1 MGFLPFR
8 PFFSLSEFHPS
19 APLDVFGRLFP
30 LPGNNNPAAAGRALV
45 GKIVFVPILFLILI
59 RYKDFL
65 LLFKEINI
73 LFPN

>member
-8 PFFSLSEFHPS
+8 LFFSLSGFHPS

-30 LPGNNNPAAAGRALV
+30 LAGNNNPAAAGRALA

-65 LLFKEINI
+65 LLFKETNT
-73 LFPN
+73 LFPD